1 MSSIL
6 DEIINLSQLQQ
17 ESAVSNN
24 LSLLSSMPSSQ
35 QGSPVNN
42 EKESSNS
49 EDEHGQQDRQEDQP
63 SSSTQGSPDNVVA
76 FTLNTARSLQ
86 LTTDGE
92 RSLFQFSQVNFHLFY
107 IIAFFSFGQLDTRS
121 ALIYQQA
128 MIIKLNEVSSRHEPL
143 IATQGSDQLV
153 LTDEIKVT
161 DHNL

>member
-1 MSSIL
+1 
-6 DEIINLSQLQQ
+6 
-17 ESAVSNN
+17 
-24 LSLLSSMPSSQ
+24 MPSSQ

-42 EKESSNS
+42 ENESSNS
-49 EDEHGQQDRQEDQP
+49 EDEHGQQDRQQEDQP
-63 SSSTQGSPDNVVA
+63 SPSTRGSPDNVAA

-92 RSLFQFSQVNFHLFY
+92 RSLFQFSQVNFYLFY

-128 MIIKLNEVSSRHEPL
+128 MIIKLNEVSSRREPL
-143 IATQGSDQLV
+143 IATQGSDRLV